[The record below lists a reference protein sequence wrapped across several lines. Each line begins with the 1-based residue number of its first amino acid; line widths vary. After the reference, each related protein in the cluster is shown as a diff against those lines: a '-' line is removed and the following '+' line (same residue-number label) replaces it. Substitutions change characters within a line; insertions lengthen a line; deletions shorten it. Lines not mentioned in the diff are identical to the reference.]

1 MGFLFKSKKQEKAD
15 QPHIVAVGSLAIYKY
30 LQRVWVH
37 RMTRH
42 TGTFSRRTWV
52 IVLTLFILLGTSCS
66 VYLIVHA
73 LSGNSN
79 TPVSISRIKKPAHV
93 AETGEASNAEVQDA
107 GVEYVRV
114 RQFRLYMDSLARSPS
129 GSIIYDSIIR
139 SRPGLMDSVRFIE
152 TYYQQLKQKAK

>member
-1 MGFLFKSKKQEKAD
+1 MGFLFKSKKQEKAGK
-15 QPHIVAVGSLAIYKY
+15 PHIVAAGSFAVYKY
-30 LQRVWVH
+30 LQRVWAD

-42 TGTFSRRTWV
+42 TRTFSRRTWI

-66 VYLIVHA
+66 VYLIIHA

-114 RQFRLYMDSLARSPS
+114 RQFRLYMDSLARSPA
-129 GSIIYDSIIR
+129 GSILYDSITR
-139 SRPGLMDSVRFIE
+139 SRPGLMDSVQFIK
-152 TYYQQLKQKAK
+152 TYYQQLKQEAK